1 MCGMVA
7 RAGPE
12 PFQRVS
18 RSIRIG
24 GHATSIQLEA
34 AFWRA
39 LDAMAERVQQLDG
52 VAVGTVEEVAKAT
65 KLKPYPTDLTKSA
78 DHIREISARLREY
91 GARVREAIDTTDEA
105 GDADT
110 ADILTAASQQADK
123 DLWFIESHLE

>member
-1 MCGMVA
+1 MR
-7 RAGPE
+7 RAPVTGRSKSGAGSPT
-12 PFQRVS
+12 PFLFCPKYPGVR
-18 RSIRIG
+18 G
-24 GHATSIQLEA
+24 
-34 AFWRA
+34 RA
-39 LDAMAERVQQLDG
+39 PVRR
-52 VAVGTVEEVAKAT
+52 
-65 KLKPYPTDLTKSA
+65 KSA

>member
-1 MCGMVA
+1 M
-7 RAGPE
+7 
-12 PFQRVS
+12 
-18 RSIRIG
+18 
-24 GHATSIQLEA
+24 
-34 AFWRA
+34 
-39 LDAMAERVQQLDG
+39 
-52 VAVGTVEEVAKAT
+52 AVGTVEEVAKAT

-123 DLWFIESHLE
+123 DLWFIEAHRG